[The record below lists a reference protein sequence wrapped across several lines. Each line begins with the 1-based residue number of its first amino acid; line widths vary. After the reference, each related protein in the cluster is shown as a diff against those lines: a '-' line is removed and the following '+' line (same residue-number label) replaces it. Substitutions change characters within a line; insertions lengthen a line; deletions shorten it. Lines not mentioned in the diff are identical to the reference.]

1 MVTLSKPHRTLIV
14 LALLFTALYATPA
27 ATFKLIAIHVTGS
40 TRYTPQEILGETG
53 LQIGQQV
60 TEADFQKASA
70 LLGETGMFGDISY
83 RFEYSDAGAT
93 LDFQLS
99 DNPQLVPARFEN
111 FVWFSDQELAEK
123 LHRRVPLFRGELPL
137 NGSLPDLV
145 SDALQALLIERH
157 VAGKADYLRSAVQ
170 DGPVTAFEFSV
181 QGPHIVIRNVDFTG
195 VPAERLKALQEAAGA
210 LSRQQ
215 YLRSA
220 LRPLVDKELL
230 PMFFSRGYLKA
241 SFGAAQPK
249 VVEESAEGALVD
261 LTLAVEPG
269 PQYKF
274 AGTQWSGNKT
284 FPAES
289 LDPLL
294 TLQRGQPAD
303 GVKLEEDLDIVRHLY
318 GSKGYMGVEIKPL
331 PQINDQQ
338 LTVIYQLHVQEGDVY
353 HMGDFDV
360 HGLDNPTTKRLAL
373 AWKLAEGD
381 VYDASYPETY
391 LHSLKTIT
399 IDLSHWKVK
408 TLQNVD
414 HREKTVD
421 ITLQFQ
427 PIPLD

>member
-1 MVTLSKPHRTLIV
+1 MLC
-14 LALLFTALYATPA
+14 LLLTAWHAHARP
-27 ATFKLIAIHVTGS
+27 TFKLLAIRIAGS

-60 TEADFQKASA
+60 SEADFQKASA

-83 RFEYSDAGAT
+83 HFEYSDAGAT

-123 LHRRVPLFRGELPL
+123 LHQRVPLFRGQLPL
-137 NGSLPDLV
+137 NGTLPDLV

-170 DGPVTAFEFSV
+170 DGPVTAIEFTAE
-181 QGPHIVIRNVDFTG
+181 GPHIVIRSLEFTG
-195 VPAERLKALQEAAGA
+195 APSDQLKLLQQAAKA

-220 LRPLVDKELL
+220 MQPLVDKEFL
-230 PMFFSRGYLKA
+230 PMFLAHGYLKA
-241 SFGAAQPK
+241 AFGLAQPK
-249 VVEESAEGALVD
+249 VVEESAEGTLVD
-261 LTLAVEPG
+261 LILAVEPG
-269 PQYKF
+269 PQYNF

-284 FPAES
+284 FPAEK

-294 TLQRGQPAD
+294 TLQKGQPAD
-303 GVKLEEDLDIVRHLY
+303 AVQLEEDLTAVRHLY
-318 GSKGYMGVEIKPL
+318 ETKGYMAAEIKPL
-331 PQINDQQ
+331 PQIDDLQR
-338 LTVIYQLHVQEGDVY
+338 TVTYQLQVQEGDLY
-353 HMGDFDV
+353 HMGEFDA
-360 HGLDNPTTKRLAL
+360 HGLDTPTSKRLAL

-391 LHSLKTIT
+391 LHSLRATTIN
-399 IDLSHWKVK
+399 LAQWKVK
-408 TLQNVD
+408 ILQNID
-414 HREKTVD
+414 NREKTVD
-421 ITLQFQ
+421 ITFQFQ

>member
-1 MVTLSKPHRTLIV
+1 VNLRTLNRTLLIS
-14 LALLFTALYATPA
+14 LLFVAAYASPV
-27 ATFKLIAIHVTGS
+27 ATFKLTAIHVTGS
-40 TRYTPQEILGETG
+40 TRFTPQEILGETG

-70 LLGETGMFGDISY
+70 LLGETGMFGDVSY
-83 RFEYSDAGAT
+83 HFQYSGDAGAT
-93 LDFQLS
+93 LEFQLS

-111 FVWFSDQELAEK
+111 FVWFCDQELADK
-123 LHRRVPLFRGELPL
+123 LHQRVPLFRGELPL

-145 SDALQALLIERH
+145 SDALQAMLIERH
-157 VAGKADYLRSAVQ
+157 VAGKADYLRSAFQ

-181 QGPHIVIRNVDFTG
+181 QGPHIIIRNVKFTG
-195 VPAERLKALQEAAGA
+195 APSDQLSALQDAAKA
-210 LSRQQ
+210 LSRQE

-241 SFGAAQPK
+241 SFGPAQPT

-261 LTLAVEPG
+261 LTLPVDPG

-284 FPAES
+284 FPAEK
-289 LDPLL
+289 LDLLL

-303 GVKLEEDLDIVRHLY
+303 GVKLEQDLDTVRHLY
-318 GSKGYMGVEIKPL
+318 GTKGFMGVEIKPL

-338 LTVIYQLHVQEGDVY
+338 LTVIYQLQVQEGEVY

-360 HGLDNPTTKRLAL
+360 HGLDNPTTKRLVL
-373 AWKLAEGD
+373 AWKLPEGE

-391 LHSLKTIT
+391 MHSLKATT

-414 HREKTVD
+414 NKEKTVD
-421 ITLQFQ
+421 ITIQFQ